1 MLLSEGRQHIAI
13 IGSGYVG
20 MSLATLL
27 SQKHKVNIY
36 DLNEKRLEKIDQKI
50 SPIKDDLI
58 DEYLSTKNLKLY
70 TKKSLKEAV
79 DKVDI
84 IIIATPTD
92 YDDDKNFFNT
102 DSVDKSIKQIL
113 KINND
118 AFIVIKSTLPE
129 GHTQYLKK
137 KFNTENII
145 FSPEFL
151 REGKALYDNLYPSRI
166 IVGNR
171 CQNAQ
176 IFANILK
183 QASLKPDVEVL
194 FTSSKE
200 AESIKLFSNTYLAL
214 RVAFFNELDS
224 YALSKG
230 LNSEEIINGVSMD
243 DRIGN
248 HYNNPSFGYGGY
260 CLPKDTKQLQA
271 NFKDI
276 PQDLINSVI
285 LSNKKR
291 KKFIADHILMK
302 KPKVIGFYR
311 LAMKKDSDNSRHSSV
326 LDVIDQVRDS
336 ISKIIIYEPNISNTY
351 YDEFEIEKNIENFKD
366 RSDLIVA
373 NRLDDELLDVKEKVF
388 SRDIFKEN

>member
-1 MLLSEGRQHIAI
+1 MNEGSQNIAI

-27 SQKHKVNIY
+27 SQNHRVNIY
-36 DLNEKRLEKIDQKI
+36 DLDQKKLEKIDQNV

-58 DEYLSTKNLKLY
+58 SEYLSTKDLDLY
-70 TKKSLKEAV
+70 TKSSFKEAV
-79 DKVDI
+79 KNVDI
-84 IIIATPTD
+84 IIVATPTD
-92 YDDDKNFFNT
+92 YDESKNFFNT
-102 DSVDKSIKQIL
+102 DSVDKTIDKIMSINTK
-113 KINND
+113 

-129 GHTQYLKK
+129 GHTEYLKN

-166 IVGNR
+166 IVGSK

-183 QASLKPDVEVL
+183 QASLKSDIKML
-194 FTSSKE
+194 LTSSKE

-230 LNSEEIINGVSMD
+230 LNSEDIINGVSMD

-260 CLPKDTKQLQA
+260 CLPKDTKQLLA

-276 PQDLINSVI
+276 PQDLMDSVI
-285 LSNKKR
+285 SSNIKR
-291 KKFIADHILMK
+291 KKFIADHILEK
-302 KPKVIGFYR
+302 RPKVIGFYK
-311 LAMKKDSDNSRHSSV
+311 LAMKKDSDNSRFSST
-326 LDVIDQVRDS
+326 IDIIDRVKNVNS
-336 ISKIIIYEPNISNTY
+336 EVIIYEPNLSDSFFNG
-351 YDEFEIEKNIENFKD
+351 IEVETNIKKFKD
-366 RSDLIVA
+366 RCDLIVA
-373 NRLDDELLDVKEKVF
+373 NRFEDDLLDVENKVF

>member
-1 MLLSEGRQHIAI
+1 MNEGSQNIAI

-27 SQKHKVNIY
+27 SQRHKVNIY
-36 DLNEKRLEKIDQKI
+36 DLDEKKLEKIDQKI

-58 DEYLSTKNLKLY
+58 NDYLCTKNLKLY
-70 TKKSLKEAV
+70 TKNSLNEAV
-79 DKVDI
+79 KNANI
-84 IIIATPTD
+84 IIVATPTN
-92 YDDDKNFFNT
+92 YDENKNFFDT
-102 DSVDKSIKQIL
+102 GSVDETINQIL
-113 KINND
+113 RVNSE

-129 GHTQYLKK
+129 GHTEYLKN

-166 IVGNR
+166 ILGSK
-171 CQNAQ
+171 CHNAQ
-176 IFANILK
+176 TFANMLK
-183 QASLKPDVEVL
+183 QASLKSDTKVFL
-194 FTSSKE
+194 TSSRE

-230 LNSEEIINGVSMD
+230 LNSEDIINGVSMD
-243 DRIGN
+243 ERIGN

-260 CLPKDTKQLQA
+260 CLPKDTKQLLA

-285 LSNKKR
+285 SSNNKR

-302 KPKVIGFYR
+302 KPKVIGFYK
-311 LAMKKDSDNSRHSSV
+311 LAMKKDSDNSRSSSV
-326 LDVIDQVRDS
+326 IDVID
-336 ISKIIIYEPNISNTY
+336 ILKESKSEIIIYEPNE
-351 YDEFEIEKNIENFKD
+351 DEASFNGFEIENNIESFKD

-373 NRLDDELLDVKEKVF
+373 NRLDDELIDVKAKVF

>member
-1 MLLSEGRQHIAI
+1 MNKDSQNIAI
-13 IGSGYVG
+13 VGSGYVG
-20 MSLATLL
+20 MSLAALL
-27 SQKHKVNIY
+27 SQNHIVNIY
-36 DLNEKRLEKIDQKI
+36 DLDEKKLEKIDKKV
-50 SPIKDDLI
+50 SPIKDNLI
-58 DEYLSTKNLKLY
+58 DEYLTTKNLQLY

-79 DKVDI
+79 EKVDI
-84 IIIATPTD
+84 IIIAIPTD
-92 YDDDKNFFNT
+92 YDENKNFFNT
-102 DSVDKSIKQIL
+102 DSVDKSVKQIL
-113 KINND
+113 KINNE

-129 GHTQYLKK
+129 GHTEYLKK

-183 QASLKPDVEVL
+183 QAALRSDVKVL
-194 FTSSKE
+194 LTSSQE

-230 LNSEEIINGVSMD
+230 LNSEDIINGVSMD

-260 CLPKDTKQLQA
+260 CLPKDTKQLLA

-276 PQDLINSVI
+276 PQDLITSVI
-285 LSNKKR
+285 SSNTKR
-291 KKFIADHILMK
+291 KKFIADYIIEK
-302 KPKVIGFYR
+302 EPKVIGFYK
-311 LAMKKDSDNSRHSSV
+311 LSMKKNSDNSRHSSV
-326 LDVIDQVRDS
+326 LDVINMVRES
-336 ISKIIIYEPNISNTY
+336 KSKIIIYEPNESNVSF
-351 YDEFEIEKNIENFKD
+351 DGLEIEKNLNSFKN

-373 NRLDDELLDVKEKVF
+373 NRLDDDLIDVKVKVF
-388 SRDIFKEN
+388 SRDIFEEN

>member
-1 MLLSEGRQHIAI
+1 
-13 IGSGYVG
+13 

-27 SQKHKVNIY
+27 SQRHKVNIY
-36 DLNEKRLEKIDQKI
+36 DLDEKKLEKIDQKI

-58 DEYLSTKNLKLY
+58 NDYLCTKNLKLY
-70 TKKSLKEAV
+70 TKNSLNEAV
-79 DKVDI
+79 KNANI
-84 IIIATPTD
+84 IIVATPTN
-92 YDDDKNFFNT
+92 YDENKNFFDT
-102 DSVDKSIKQIL
+102 GSVDETINQIL
-113 KINND
+113 RVNSE

-129 GHTQYLKK
+129 GHTEYLKN

-166 IVGNR
+166 ILGSK
-171 CQNAQ
+171 CHNAQ
-176 IFANILK
+176 TFANMLK
-183 QASLKPDVEVL
+183 QASLKSDTKVFL
-194 FTSSKE
+194 TSSRE

-230 LNSEEIINGVSMD
+230 LNSEDIINGVSMD
-243 DRIGN
+243 ERIGN

-260 CLPKDTKQLQA
+260 CLPKDTKQLLA

-285 LSNKKR
+285 SSNNKR

-302 KPKVIGFYR
+302 KPKVIGFYK
-311 LAMKKDSDNSRHSSV
+311 LAMKKDSDNSRSSSV
-326 LDVIDQVRDS
+326 IDVID
-336 ISKIIIYEPNISNTY
+336 ILKESKSEIIIYEPNE
-351 YDEFEIEKNIENFKD
+351 DEASFNGFEIENNIESFKD

-373 NRLDDELLDVKEKVF
+373 NRLDDELIDVKAKVF

>member
-1 MLLSEGRQHIAI
+1 LNEGSQNIAI

-36 DLNEKRLEKIDQKI
+36 DLDESRLEKINQKV

-58 DEYLSTKNLKLY
+58 DEYLRTKNLELY

-84 IIIATPTD
+84 IIVATPTD
-92 YDDDKNFFNT
+92 YDDNKNSFDT
-102 DSVDKSIKQIL
+102 DSVDKSIEQIL

-118 AFIVIKSTLPE
+118 AFIIIKSTLPE
-129 GHTQYLKK
+129 GHTEYLKN

-183 QASLKPDVEVL
+183 QASLKPDVKVL
-194 FTSSKE
+194 LTSSKE

-224 YALSKG
+224 YALSKD
-230 LNSEEIINGVSMD
+230 LNAEDIINGVSMD
-243 DRIGN
+243 DRIGD

-260 CLPKDTKQLQA
+260 CLPKDTKQLLA

-276 PQDLINSVI
+276 PQDLISSVI
-285 LSNKKR
+285 SSNIKR
-291 KKFIADHILMK
+291 KNFIADQILEK
-302 KPKVIGFYR
+302 RPKVIGFYK
-311 LAMKKDSDNSRHSSV
+311 LAMKKDSDNSRFSSV
-326 LDVIDQVRDS
+326 LGVINKVKE
-336 ISKIIIYEPNISNTY
+336 SKSEIIIYEINSFNAS
-351 YDEFEIEKNIENFKD
+351 FEGIEIVNNIESFKD

-373 NRLDDELLDVKEKVF
+373 NRLDDEILDVKEKVF
-388 SRDIFKEN
+388 SRDIFEEN

>member
-1 MLLSEGRQHIAI
+1 MNEGSQNIAI

-20 MSLATLL
+20 MSLAALL
-27 SQKHKVNIY
+27 SQNHRVNIY
-36 DLNEKRLEKIDQKI
+36 DFDEKKLEKIDQKV

-58 DEYLSTKNLKLY
+58 DEYLSTKNLELF
-70 TKKSLKEAV
+70 TKNTLEKAV
-79 DKVDI
+79 NNADI

-92 YDDDKNFFNT
+92 YDESKNFFNT
-102 DSVDKSIKQIL
+102 DSVDETINQIL
-113 KINND
+113 KVND
-118 AFIVIKSTLPE
+118 EAFIVIKSTLPE
-129 GHTQYLKK
+129 GHTEYLKT

-151 REGKALYDNLYPSRI
+151 REGNALYDNLYPSRI
-166 IVGNR
+166 IVGSK

-183 QASLKPDVEVL
+183 QASLKSDAKIL
-194 FTSSKE
+194 LTSSRE

-230 LNSEEIINGVSMD
+230 LNSMDIINGVSMD

-248 HYNNPSFGYGGY
+248 YYNNPSFGYGGY
-260 CLPKDTKQLQA
+260 CLPKDTKQLLA
-271 NFKDI
+271 NFNDI
-276 PQDLINSVI
+276 PQDLIASVVT
-285 LSNKKR
+285 SNIKR
-291 KKFIADHILMK
+291 KKFIADHILEK

-311 LAMKKDSDNSRHSSV
+311 LAMKKDSDNSRYSSV
-326 LDVIDQVRDS
+326 ID
-336 ISKIIIYEPNISNTY
+336 IMNILKESKSEIIIYEPNM
-351 YDEFEIEKNIENFKD
+351 DEASFNVFEIENNIESFKD

-373 NRLDDELLDVKEKVF
+373 NRLDDELIDVKVKVF
-388 SRDIFKEN
+388 SRDIFEEN

>member
-1 MLLSEGRQHIAI
+1 LNEGSQNIAI

-36 DLNEKRLEKIDQKI
+36 DLDESRLEKINQKV

-58 DEYLSTKNLKLY
+58 DEYLRTKNLELY

-84 IIIATPTD
+84 IIVATPTD
-92 YDDDKNFFNT
+92 YDDNKNSFDT
-102 DSVDKSIKQIL
+102 DSVDKSIEQIL

-118 AFIVIKSTLPE
+118 AFIIIKSTLPE
-129 GHTQYLKK
+129 GHTEYLKN

-183 QASLKPDVEVL
+183 QASLKPDVKVL
-194 FTSSKE
+194 LTSSKE

-224 YALSKG
+224 YALSKD
-230 LNSEEIINGVSMD
+230 LNAEDIINGVSMD
-243 DRIGN
+243 DRIGD

-260 CLPKDTKQLQA
+260 CLPKDTKQLLA

-276 PQDLINSVI
+276 PQDLISSVI
-285 LSNKKR
+285 SSNIKR
-291 KKFIADHILMK
+291 KNFIADQILEK
-302 KPKVIGFYR
+302 RPKVIGFYK
-311 LAMKKDSDNSRHSSV
+311 LAMKKDSDNSRFSSV
-326 LDVIDQVRDS
+326 LGVINKVKE
-336 ISKIIIYEPNISNTY
+336 SKSEIIIYEINSFNAS
-351 YDEFEIEKNIENFKD
+351 FEGIEIVNNIESFKD

-388 SRDIFKEN
+388 SRDIFEEN

>member
-1 MLLSEGRQHIAI
+1 MHESVKNIAV

-36 DLNEKRLEKIDQKI
+36 DLDERRLEKIDQKV

-58 DEYLSTKNLKLY
+58 DEYLSTKNLELY
-70 TKKSLKEAV
+70 TKNSLKDAV

-92 YDDDKNFFNT
+92 YDDNKNFFNT
-102 DSVDKSIKQIL
+102 DSVDKSIEQIL
-113 KINND
+113 EINNN
-118 AFIVIKSTLPE
+118 AFIIIKSTLPE
-129 GHTQYLKK
+129 GHTECLKN

-166 IVGNR
+166 IVGSR
-171 CQNAQ
+171 CKNAQ

-183 QASLKPDVEVL
+183 QASLKPDVKVL
-194 FTSSKE
+194 LTSSKE

-230 LNSEEIINGVSMD
+230 LNAEDIINGVSMD

-260 CLPKDTKQLQA
+260 CLPKDTKQLLA

-285 LSNKKR
+285 SSNVKR
-291 KKFIADHILMK
+291 KNFIADQILQK
-302 KPKVIGFYR
+302 RPKVIGFYK
-311 LAMKKDSDNSRHSSV
+311 LAMKKDSDNSRFSSII
-326 LDVIDQVRDS
+326 DVINRVKESDS
-336 ISKIIIYEPNISNTY
+336 EIIIYEPNLIDSFFNGL
-351 YDEFEIEKNIENFKD
+351 EIENNIKKFKD
-366 RSDLIVA
+366 RCDLIVA
-373 NRLDDELLDVKEKVF
+373 NRLDNELLDVEYKIF
-388 SRDIFKEN
+388 SRDIFEEN

>member
-1 MLLSEGRQHIAI
+1 MLMNNGSHNIAI

-20 MSLATLL
+20 MSLAILL
-27 SQKHKVNIY
+27 SQNNLVNIH
-36 DLNEKRLEKIDQKI
+36 DLDEDKLSMIDQKV

-58 DEYLSTKNLKLY
+58 DEYLSTKNLELY
-70 TKKSLKEAV
+70 TKNSLKEAV
-79 DKVDI
+79 KNVDI

-92 YDDDKNFFNT
+92 YDENKKFFNT
-102 DSVDKSIKQIL
+102 DSVDETINQIL
-113 KINND
+113 KINKE

-129 GHTQYLKK
+129 GHTEYLKN
-137 KFNTENII
+137 KFSTENII

-166 IVGNR
+166 IVGSR
-171 CQNAQ
+171 CKNAQ

-183 QASLKPDVEVL
+183 QASLRSDVNVL
-194 FTSSKE
+194 LTSSQE

-230 LNSEEIINGVSMD
+230 LNAEDIINGVSMD

-260 CLPKDTKQLQA
+260 CLPKDTKQLLA

-276 PQDLINSVI
+276 PQDLITSI
-285 LSNKKR
+285 ISSNKKR
-291 KKFIADHILMK
+291 KKFIADHILDK
-302 KPKVIGFYR
+302 RSKVIGFYK
-311 LAMKKDSDNSRHSSV
+311 LGMKKDSDNSRFSST
-326 LDVIDQVRDS
+326 LDIINMVKESNSEV
-336 ISKIIIYEPNISNTY
+336 IIYEPNIINNYFDTL
-351 YDEFEIEKNIENFKD
+351 EIENDIENFKD
-366 RSDLIVA
+366 RCDLIVA
-373 NRLDDELLDVKEKVF
+373 NRLDDDLRDVKYKTF
-388 SRDIFKEN
+388 SRDIFEKN

>member
-1 MLLSEGRQHIAI
+1 
-13 IGSGYVG
+13 

-27 SQKHKVNIY
+27 SQRHKVNIY
-36 DLNEKRLEKIDQKI
+36 DLDEKKLEKIDQKL

-58 DEYLSTKNLKLY
+58 DDYLRTKNLKLY
-70 TKKSLKEAV
+70 TKNSLNEAV
-79 DKVDI
+79 KNANI
-84 IIIATPTD
+84 IIVATPTN
-92 YDDDKNFFNT
+92 YDENKNFFDT
-102 DSVDKSIKQIL
+102 DSVDESINQIL
-113 KINND
+113 RVNSK

-129 GHTQYLKK
+129 GHTEYLKN

-151 REGKALYDNLYPSRI
+151 REGRALFDNLYPSRI
-166 IVGNR
+166 ILGSK
-171 CQNAQ
+171 CHNAQ
-176 IFANILK
+176 IFANMLK
-183 QASLKPDVEVL
+183 QASLKSDVKVL
-194 FTSSKE
+194 LTSSRE

-230 LNSEEIINGVSMD
+230 LNSEDIINGVSMD
-243 DRIGN
+243 ERIGN

-260 CLPKDTKQLQA
+260 CLPKDTKQLLA
-271 NFKDI
+271 NFEDI

-285 LSNKKR
+285 SSNNKR

-302 KPKVIGFYR
+302 KPKVIGFYK
-311 LAMKKDSDNSRHSSV
+311 LAMKKDSDNSRSSSV
-326 LDVIDQVRDS
+326 IDVMDILKE
-336 ISKIIIYEPNISNTY
+336 SKSEIIIYEPNE
-351 YDEFEIEKNIENFKD
+351 DEASFNGVEIENNIESFKD

-373 NRLDDELLDVKEKVF
+373 NRLDDELIDVKVKVF